1 MAMVLGTTKTVV
13 PSGVELATVVMAMVP
28 DAPVLFSTMTGVDK
42 AFDNFGATI
51 LATISLPEP
60 EVVGTKSVMVLLT
73 VFCAQV
79 TPTKHITSHA
89 QGFAIFNTTSLSK
102 S

>member
-1 MAMVLGTTKTVV
+1 VV

-60 EVVGTKSVMVLLT
+60 EVVGTKSVMVLLLT
-73 VFCAQV
+73 FCAL
-79 TPTKHITSHA
+79 THPTKHINSHA
-89 QGFAIFNTTSLSK
+89 QGFAIFISTRLSE